1 MPRILNCKSQSSLKS
16 EKIIQFK
23 RDNDY
28 LRQSLNLNQNNL
40 KIGELTDKFE
50 KYA

>member
-1 MPRILNCKSQSSLKS
+1 MPRILNSKSQSSLKS